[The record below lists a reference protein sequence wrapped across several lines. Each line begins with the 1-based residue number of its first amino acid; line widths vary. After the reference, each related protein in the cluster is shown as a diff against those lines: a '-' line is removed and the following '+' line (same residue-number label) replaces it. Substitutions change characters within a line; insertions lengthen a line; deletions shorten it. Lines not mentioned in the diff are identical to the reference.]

1 MKVNLTSKDN
11 VLIVDDVP
19 ENIQVISGILY
30 QKGINLFIAQ
40 SGREALTIVA
50 RKPPDLVL
58 LDIMMPEM
66 DGFEVCVHLK
76 KNPVTKDIPI
86 IFLTAKNQPDDIVKG
101 FEVGAVDYVTKPFN
115 PAELLSRVFTQ
126 LELKKSRDLIT
137 TQNQQLAEQ
146 NSALQELNATKDKFF
161 SIIAHDLKNPF
172 NTLLILSELL
182 KNELKKYSPED
193 IEKYA
198 QRIYQAS
205 ERGYTLLENL
215 LEWSRSQTGRMI
227 FHPQNTNLKE
237 IITES
242 IGVLESHAKNKQIT
256 IHSEISADMLIFVD
270 KNSVKTVIRNLLSNA
285 VKYTERGGKVTI
297 RAKDA
302 EAWLEIT
309 ISDTGVGIKEEH
321 LADLFR
327 IDSYHATVGTAQ
339 ERGTGLGLILCKEFV
354 EKHGGKIWV
363 ESKVGNGSHFTFTLP
378 KATNSQPLNN

>member
-1 MKVNLTSKDN
+1 
-11 VLIVDDVP
+11 
-19 ENIQVISGILY
+19 
-30 QKGINLFIAQ
+30 
-40 SGREALTIVA
+40 
-50 RKPPDLVL
+50 
-58 LDIMMPEM
+58 
-66 DGFEVCVHLK
+66 
-76 KNPVTKDIPI
+76 
-86 IFLTAKNQPDDIVKG
+86 
-101 FEVGAVDYVTKPFN
+101 
-115 PAELLSRVFTQ
+115 
-126 LELKKSRDLIT
+126 
-137 TQNQQLAEQ
+137 
-146 NSALQELNATKDKFF
+146 
-161 SIIAHDLKNPF
+161 
-172 NTLLILSELL
+172 
-182 KNELKKYSPED
+182 
-193 IEKYA
+193 
-198 QRIYQAS
+198 
-205 ERGYTLLENL
+205 
-215 LEWSRSQTGRMI
+215 MI